1 MKRPFAVIGFSM
13 LLSSLVL
20 YNINFKNSVV
30 LTISAAVIFCLIL
43 IIKPLRKQDFL
54 KGVLIGII
62 IFSISFINCQSNY
75 INIIR
80 SQEAE
85 TKVHGI
91 VCQTPTHTD
100 YNHIYIIKLFNSNYK
115 IRYVSEDNRFFEE
128 GEIVRGTLANS
139 NSEEF
144 NVEYLDSS
152 LSSKIYFSYFETDE
166 HKLES
171 TGVYSKLYKWL
182 GEFKNAFTSLTYEYL
197 PSENG
202 GIANAMVI
210 GDRQGIT
217 NATMEIFNYA
227 GTSHLLV
234 VSGMHLSIWGFG
246 VIKLLQKNW
255 LLRKYSAPISMA
267 VLLLY
272 SALTGFSVSVV
283 RSMVMVGAL
292 IISKA
297 LKRDADSLN
306 SVGLGCAVI
315 LVANPFS
322 AYSVS
327 LWFTVLSTVGILV
340 LNEPLE
346 KWIYTTYWGKRLSR
360 FGIIKFI
367 ITASTV
373 TLSAGV
379 CTLPVFIVAFDC
391 FPWASVFTNVLTGDA
406 SMLIMWTTIFGAVCH
421 LFGLYPLANLGYTLS
436 GVLGEFITLCARKI
450 GLAEWSS
457 ISTNHIAFKYFLVF
471 AFVLGIIAYCLKKRH
486 KDIIKT
492 TAVILVFVF
501 VFISI
506 TTVIHDYRTP
516 SIDLFMVAENSPV
529 IHINYKGES
538 IIFITDTVPEDFIKA
553 TLNRHNKKCA
563 EQLIILK
570 TDDSSMTD
578 IMYFQESFYCSK
590 VAFADSGISSF
601 DNKVKNI
608 KQTALGGDFKAIV
621 HNNQKALEFIYG
633 NKKVLFIFGVNNK
646 NDFEN
651 TEIYDTI
658 IVYENLFVGND
669 LEYVKIADGESISIE
684 L

>member
-13 LLSSLVL
+13 LLSALIF
-20 YNINFKNSVV
+20 YNIDFKSSVA
-30 LTISAAVIFCLIL
+30 LTIGVAVIFCLIL
-43 IIKPLRKQDFL
+43 AIKPFRRLDFI
-54 KGVLIGII
+54 KGILIGIL
-62 IFSISFINCQSNY
+62 IFSIPFINCQADY
-75 INIIR
+75 IEVLSTQKSEVKI
-80 SQEAE
+80 
-85 TKVHGI
+85 HGV
-91 VCQTPTHTD
+91 VCQAPTHTD
-100 YNHIYIIKLFNSNYK
+100 YNHIYIIKLFDNNYK
-115 IRYVSEDNRFFEE
+115 VRYISEDNRFFEE
-128 GEIVRGTLANS
+128 GEIVRGVVANP

-144 NVEYLDSS
+144 DIEYLESS

-166 HKLES
+166 HKLSS
-171 TGVYSKLYKWL
+171 TGVYSKLYKAL
-182 GEFKNAFTSLTYEYL
+182 GQFKNAFTNLTYEYL

-246 VIKLLQKNW
+246 VIKLLQKH
-255 LLRKYSAPISMA
+255 SATRNHSAVISMA

-340 LNEPLE
+340 LNKPFEE
-346 KWIYTTYWGKRLSR
+346 WIYKTYLGSKLSR
-360 FGIIKFI
+360 FAVFKFI

-379 CTLPVFIVAFDC
+379 CTLPVFVVAFDT
-391 FPWASVFTNVLTGDA
+391 FPWASVFTNILTGDA

-421 LFGLYPLANLGYTLS
+421 LLGLYPLANLGYTLS
-436 GVLGEFITLCARKI
+436 GALGEFITLCARKI

-457 ISTNHIAFKYFLVF
+457 LSTSHIAFKYFVVF
-471 AFVLGIIAYCLKKRH
+471 ALVLVVIAYCLKK
-486 KDIIKT
+486 KYKNIIKT
-492 TAVILVFVF
+492 TAVVLVFIF

-506 TTVIHDYRTP
+506 ATAIHDYRTP
-516 SIDLFMVAENSPV
+516 TVELFMAGSGSPIV
-529 IHINYKGES
+529 HINYKGES
-538 IIFITDTVPEDFIKA
+538 VVFITDTIPPKFTKSA
-553 TLNRHNKKCA
+553 LNRHNKKIP
-563 EQLIILK
+563 EQLVILK

-578 IMYFQESFYCSK
+578 IIYFQEAFYCSS
-590 VAFADSGISSF
+590 VAFADDGISSF
-601 DNKVKNI
+601 ESNAKNI
-608 KQTALGGDFKAIV
+608 KQVTLGGNFETLIHKSQNAI
-621 HNNQKALEFIYG
+621 EFIYG
-633 NKKVLFIFGVNNK
+633 NKKVLFIFDSNNK

-651 TEIYDTI
+651 AEMYDII
-658 IVYENLFVGND
+658 IVCD
-669 LEYVKIADGESISIE
+669 QIADGETVSLE
-684 L
+684 F